1 MSKLERLLHPKG
13 SYSNKKPANRR
24 ISHFIQSPFLMG
36 IGSSDGKEGRTSRR
50 CLSNAD
56 TSCRVLIERNGHR
69 KGRGERDPEDPK
81 TDLEQKGADQKMKL
95 SPRSAMFSSMLKQPR
110 ALVSSHIGKHIKL
123 ILISRPGPRRPRW
136 ADDKSAYWQILLEQF
151 TRTKAKIPRSSSGA
165 A

>member
-56 TSCRVLIERNGHR
+56 TSCSVLIERNGHR
-69 KGRGERDPEDPK
+69 KGRGERAEGS
-81 TDLEQKGADQKMKL
+81 QNGFGAKRR
-95 SPRSAMFSSMLKQPR
+95 RSENEVVSKISHVSSMLKQPR